1 MMTAAAKVQR
11 TLIVGLGAAGA
22 KTADLLLAD
31 LERQMGRL
39 DVVAG
44 LAVLAGEV
52 ELGRLETPLLISPA
66 AGFEGWQ
73 AEFESRVRLALQQ
86 ISRLDHLADLA
97 RQGLKLDYPAEV
109 QLWLIVDLAE
119 PPFRVALDAIAATLR
134 QAVYQTLACQ
144 ASLSGL
150 LLNLPETSTDKPQ
163 HEVCDWPAGQLPLP
177 LDQFDRG
184 CFLAGLTN
192 EVGLIIGEL
201 DDLIRHSVYFLSL
214 LLRNIPVTGLDWAA
228 GWNRTLTHFG
238 VAHIRWPGPALL
250 PILSLRWTQAILA
263 DLIAVAPVTDL
274 AGQARQAAQQ
284 WLTADRLAPVLL
296 IDRLAAGRSPLPQ
309 HLVELVP
316 DPPWPWLLVETRADM
331 ETVAQQWQADWSAD
345 REQFEAIL
353 AELESIWP
361 ARADAWLRQQLAA
374 VPAGAVVRVQAHLA
388 AVSELLRA
396 FVEGIEQKLAEAE
409 SEQAQ
414 VDQHYARAADALAKT
429 IAGFPASPLRAL
441 LGWGWQPLRWLE
453 YGLMCRQAQSQARQL
468 AHLLRAQLQ
477 VWQKVWFFEELL
489 PFYQRLLAAWQEI
502 VAGWNE
508 ACQQVIQA
516 RQLVEEADWAGQL
529 ERLLAANAGP
539 WTASLAAGLYHEAV
553 ETQTGQ
559 VRAQSGALSDWQA
572 AALAAEQIV
581 AQLEE
586 VTGQALQAALTMS
599 VDRALRRQ
607 FPADDALS
615 DWLAGLAEQARPF
628 WRYDETALAESSRS
642 QVRLE
647 RWLLLAEGEN
657 SPLVLPVQS
666 WNRPPVILTS
676 PDPGELAVVTVR
688 QVQCLSGNDQYSYP
702 EGGYDDP
709 W

>member
-1 MMTAAAKVQR
+1 MAAAAKVQR
-11 TLIVGLGAAGA
+11 TLIIGLGAAGA

-31 LERQMGRL
+31 LERQLGRL

-44 LAVLAGEV
+44 LAVLAGKV
-52 ELGRLETPLLISPA
+52 ELGRLETFLLISPA
-66 AGFEGWQ
+66 AGFESWQ

-86 ISRLDHLADLA
+86 ISRLDHVAGLA

-119 PPFRVALDAIAATLR
+119 PPFRTALDAIAATLR
-134 QAVYQTLACQ
+134 QAVYQTLTCQ
-144 ASLSGL
+144 AGLNGL
-150 LLNLPETSTDKPQ
+150 LLNLA
-163 HEVCDWPAGQLPLP
+163 EVTPDGEGWPGGALPFAVE
-177 LDQFDRG
+177 QFDRG

-192 EVGLIIGEL
+192 EVGLIIGGA
-201 DDLIRHSVYFLSL
+201 DDLIRRSVYFLSL
-214 LLRNIPVTGLDWAA
+214 LLRDVPVTGLDWAA
-228 GWNRTLTHFG
+228 GWDRTLTHFG
-238 VAHIRWPGPALL
+238 VAHVRWPGPVLL
-250 PILSLRWTQAILA
+250 PILSLRWTQTILA
-263 DLIAVAPVTDL
+263 DLIAATPAIDP
-274 AGQARQAAQQ
+274 ARQARQAAQQ

-296 IDRLAAGRSPLPQ
+296 IDQLVAGRSPLPQ

-316 DPPWPWLLVETRADM
+316 DPPWPWLLVETRTDL
-331 ETVAQQWQADWSAD
+331 ETVAQQWQADWSTD
-345 REQFEAIL
+345 REQFEATL
-353 AELESIWP
+353 AELESTWP

-396 FVEGIEQKLAEAE
+396 FVEGIEQKLEEAEAE
-409 SEQAQ
+409 HVL

-429 IAGFPASPLRAL
+429 IAGFPPSPLRAV
-441 LGWGWQPLRWLE
+441 LGWGWRPLRWLE
-453 YGLMCRQAQSQARQL
+453 YGLICRQAQSQARQL
-468 AHLLRAQLQ
+468 AHLLRARLL
-477 VWQKVWFFEELL
+477 VWQKVWYFEELL

-502 VAGWNE
+502 VASWSG
-508 ACQQVIQA
+508 ACQQATRA
-516 RQLVEEADWAGQL
+516 RQLVEQADWAGQL
-529 ERLLAANAGP
+529 DRLLAANAGP
-539 WTASLAAGLYHEAV
+539 WTASLAASLYHEVV
-553 ETQTGQ
+553 EAQTGQ

-586 VTGQALQAALTMS
+586 VTGQALQAALTIS

-657 SPLVLPVQS
+657 SPLVLPVQNWS
-666 WNRPPVILTS
+666 RPPVILTS

-688 QVQCLSGNDQYSYP
+688 QVQYLPGNDEYSYP

>member
-1 MMTAAAKVQR
+1 MAAAAKVQR

-44 LAVLAGEV
+44 LAVLTGEV

-86 ISRLDHLADLA
+86 ISRLDHLAGLA

-109 QLWLIVDLAE
+109 QLWLIADLAE
-119 PPFRVALDAIAATLR
+119 PPFRAALDAIAATLR

-144 ASLSGL
+144 AGLNGL
-150 LLNLPETSTDKPQ
+150 LLNLA
-163 HEVCDWPAGQLPLP
+163 EVTPDGDGWPGGALPFAVE
-177 LDQFDRG
+177 QFDRG

-192 EVGLIIGEL
+192 EVGLIIGET

-214 LLRNIPVTGLDWAA
+214 LLRDVPVTGLDWAA

-238 VAHIRWPGPALL
+238 VAHVCWPGPALL
-250 PILSLRWTQAILA
+250 PILSLRWTQTILA
-263 DLIAVAPVTDL
+263 DLITAAPVTDL
-274 AGQARQAAQQ
+274 ARQARQAAQQ

-309 HLVELVP
+309 HLAELVP
-316 DPPWPWLLVETRADM
+316 DPPWPWLLVETRADL
-331 ETVAQQWQADWSAD
+331 ETAAQQWQADWLAD

-353 AELESIWP
+353 AELESTWP

-396 FVEGIEQKLAEAE
+396 FVEGIEQKLEEAE
-409 SEQAQ
+409 TEQIQ
-414 VDQHYARAADALAKT
+414 VEQHYARAADVLAKT
-429 IAGFPASPLRAL
+429 IAGFPPSPLRAL
-441 LGWGWQPLRWLE
+441 LGWGWRPLRWLE
-453 YGLMCRQAQSQARQL
+453 YGLMCRQAQSEARQL
-468 AHLLRAQLQ
+468 AHLLRARLLVWQQ
-477 VWQKVWFFEELL
+477 VWYFEELL
-489 PFYQRLLAAWQEI
+489 PFYQRLLTAWQEI
-502 VAGWNE
+502 VASWSGN
-508 ACQQVIQA
+508 CQQVIQA

-529 ERLLAANAGP
+529 DRLLAANAGP
-539 WTASLAAGLYHEAV
+539 WTASLVASLYHEAV

-559 VRAQSGALSDWQA
+559 VRAQSGDLSDWLA
-572 AALAAEQIV
+572 AALEAEQIV

-586 VTGQALQAALTMS
+586 ATNQALQAALTMS

-607 FPADDALS
+607 FPVDERLS

-647 RWLLLAEGEN
+647 RWLLLAEGEI
-657 SPLVLPVQS
+657 SPLILPVQS
-666 WNRPPVILTS
+666 WSRPPVILAS

-688 QVQCLSGNDQYSYP
+688 QVQYLPGNDEYSYS